1 MKPLHWAT
9 SSKASPA
16 KPSRAYLLVDLQR
29 LLRDLRPGELRD
41 AALPPRSPIALR
53 TLRVG
58 DQCVDRLG
66 DPGLVTDPVVGVVVH
81 QRTGHPVIDHLG
93 YAANLG
99 RHHRG
104 AA

>member
-9 SSKASPA
+9 SSKAAPA
-16 KPSRAYLLVDLQR
+16 KLSRAHLLVDLQR

-41 AALPPRSPIALR
+41 AALPPRSAIALR

-66 DPGLVTDPVVGVVVH
+66 DPGLVTGPVGGVVVH
-81 QRTGHPVIDHLG
+81 QRTGQPVVDHLG
-93 YAANLG
+93 YAA
-99 RHHRG
+99 HI
-104 AA
+104 